1 MVREYAEAVAHFS
14 VSSYSKLVNQAV
26 SYISRHILSK
36 INSEALAESLYVSS
50 GHLSRQFKKETGK
63 TIPEYV
69 NWQRIEMAK
78 VFLQENDAD
87 ITELAIRLG
96 YQESSYFSKVFRQIA
111 GMSPRQY
118 VNECR
123 NGRKQEEE

>member
-1 MVREYAEAVAHFS
+1 MYKRQ
-14 VSSYSKLVNQAV
+14 SYSKLVNQAV

-87 ITELAIRLG
+87 ITEIAIRLG
-96 YQESSYFSKVFRQIA
+96 
-111 GMSPRQY
+111 
-118 VNECR
+118 
-123 NGRKQEEE
+123 